1 VIVIKMSITEIGC
14 MGVKPNLNIMDE
26 TTPEGQILPGAWN
39 TVTTAPG
46 GPHRVYWGLEI
57 EDPSKL
63 WAFFDWDSV
72 EDHEKFAKS

>member
-1 VIVIKMSITEIGC
+1 MPVTEVGC
-14 MGVKPNLNIMDE
+14 MGVKPGHNIMDE
-26 TTPEGQILPGAWN
+26 TTAEGQILAGAYKA
-39 TVTTAPG
+39 VVAAPG
-46 GPHRVYWGLEI
+46 GPHHVYFGLEI